1 MTRFLILLACAA
13 LLGGCG
19 EAKQRFVVDNPTAA
33 PLRIVVDDQAY
44 DVAADASTALDLAPG
59 AHRLR
64 TAALGEVPFIVY
76 AGGKG
81 GLINPT
87 LSDYVIGREIY
98 VTDASKLK
106 NFGTVE
112 DTLTLQGV
120 TVRGP
125 FEARHALFIGKQWD
139 YGLREA
145 FPERTVAYV
154 ADRGGNIK
162 SKLFGPAE
170 FIAYY
175 EAVSGQPGYFAQH
188 RAPGWQPPPRA
199 SEIAPAALPPLAPAF
214 EAHAAPLRQLH
225 ARYLRAS
232 DPAQQRQLQKDY
244 FQAMLQFTAATATLG
259 ADLGPEANQARND
272 FVLQLGQTFGS
283 PALIAAAPAAAAG
296 PRR

>member
-1 MTRFLILLACAA
+1 MTRFLPLLLCAA

-19 EAKQRFVVDNPTAA
+19 ESAQRFVVDNPTSA
-33 PLRIVVDDQAY
+33 PLHIVVDDQAHT
-44 DVAADASTALDLAPG
+44 VAADSAIPLTLAPG

-76 AGGKG
+76 AGGDG

-112 DTLTLQGV
+112 NAVTLQGV

-139 YGLREA
+139 YGLREP
-145 FPERTVAYV
+145 FPERAMTYV

-162 SKLFGPAE
+162 SKLFGAAE

-175 EAVSGQPGYFAQH
+175 EAGSGQPGYFAQQ
-188 RAPGWQPPPRA
+188 RAPGWRAPRRTLETAPP
-199 SEIAPAALPPLAPAF
+199 ALPPLAPAF
-214 EAHAAPLRQLH
+214 EAHAAPLRQVY
-225 ARYLRAS
+225 ARYLHAS

-259 ADLGPEANQARND
+259 ADLGAEANQARND
-272 FVLQLGQTFGS
+272 FVLQLGQAFGS
-283 PALIAAAPAAAAG
+283 PALVAAAPAAAD